1 MNRDASHRPADPGTQ
16 SVTGA
21 DPQRENLR
29 ARLLAARSA
38 MADRATRESALANRV
53 ARWLN
58 TMPLARLAFYW
69 PIKGEP
75 DLSPVIARWLG
86 ADAARRAALPVVEGD
101 LLVFAPWAPGVPMQ
115 PGRYGIPVPA
125 TAERLSPQLL
135 LIPCLGA
142 DAQRY
147 RLGYGGGFYDRT
159 LAQLKVKPVTV
170 GVAFDCTRVPS
181 IGPQPHDV
189 RLDLVITETGV
200 L

>member
-1 MNRDASHRPADPGTQ
+1 M
-16 SVTGA
+16 
-21 DPQRENLR
+21 EE
-29 ARLLAARSA
+29 
-38 MADRATRESALANRV
+38 RATRESALANRV
-53 ARWLN
+53 TRWLN

-75 DLSPVIARWLG
+75 DLSPVVARWLG
-86 ADAARRAALPVVEGD
+86 GDAARRAALPVVEGD
-101 LLVFAPWAPGVPMQ
+101 LLAFAPWSPGAPMQ

-125 TAERLSPQLL
+125 TGERLSPQLL
-135 LIPCLGA
+135 LIPCVGI